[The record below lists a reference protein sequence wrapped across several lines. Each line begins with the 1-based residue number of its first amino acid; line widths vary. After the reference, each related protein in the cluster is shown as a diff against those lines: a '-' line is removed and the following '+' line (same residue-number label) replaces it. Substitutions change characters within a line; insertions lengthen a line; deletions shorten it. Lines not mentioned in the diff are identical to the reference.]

1 MLHIP
6 PLSMQPKHVISLAIV
21 PVLSTLAPLQP
32 GVPVSAPEETS
43 EQESKIA
50 DKLLKV
56 VIPLPKEVLANQDG
70 LEEALVVVMIPAA
83 VLASAKQ
90 AAKAIAINVS
100 VPADLVLPAKD
111 LEKLVGINLVVPVP
125 IDILD
130 RVETIIAL
138 PQVLRP
144 QIAITTA
151 ASLSDA
157 SSAKALS
164 IPLTQLAAAPA
175 LSELRDSHILLN
187 IPPQRLI
194 NKDRIADKVVSL
206 SFPFPI
212 SEDALVDSTNAMDLV
227 LDVPIPDGLLDLIDK
242 VLSVPKLSQLGEHAQ
257 ANAHALRYYDS
268 VVTDDGS
275 SEYIQ
280 DDEWNSNN
288 EPMTS
293 LIDAHVLFAQE
304 ILLKMQTTPNIVVMR
319 RADNASPSVA
329 EIVPE
334 PFVKLLRPVRFL
346 AIKK

>member
-1 MLHIP
+1 M
-6 PLSMQPKHVISLAIV
+6 SSSKHVINLAIV

-43 EQESKIA
+43 EQGSKIA

-56 VIPLPKEVLANQDG
+56 VIPLPKEILANQDG

-144 QIAITTA
+144 QIALTSA
-151 ASLSDA
+151 ASYSYDA
-157 SSAKALS
+157 SSTKALS

-187 IPPQRLI
+187 IPPQRLTS
-194 NKDRIADKVVSL
+194 NDRIADKIVSL
-206 SFPFPI
+206 SFPFP
-212 SEDALVDSTNAMDLV
+212 STEDAQVNSTNAMDMV

-242 VLSVPKLSQLGEHAQ
+242 VLSVPKLSQLGESVQ
-257 ANAHALRYYDS
+257 ANDQILRHYDAII
-268 VVTDDGS
+268 TDDGS

-280 DDEWNSNN
+280 DDEWSFDQ
-288 EPMTS
+288 EPIMS

-319 RADNASPSVA
+319 RADDAPSIIA
-329 EIVPE
+329 DIAPE
-334 PFVKLLRPVRFL
+334 PFVKLLRPVCFPL
-346 AIKK
+346 Q